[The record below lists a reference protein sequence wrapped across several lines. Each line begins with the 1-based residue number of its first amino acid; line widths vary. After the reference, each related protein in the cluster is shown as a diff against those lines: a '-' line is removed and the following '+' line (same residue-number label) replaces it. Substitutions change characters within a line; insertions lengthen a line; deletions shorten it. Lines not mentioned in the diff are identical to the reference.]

1 MTDRILRS
9 SFTDQV
15 ATQLSESIQKRHFKP
30 GDQLPSVEK
39 LAADL
44 GVGRSTVREGLR
56 LLQARGLVEIIH
68 GVGTF
73 VQQER
78 IIRTMGVL
86 VSFSSTIIERGM
98 RPRSEVLQQE
108 VLPAD
113 EATAAK
119 MQIQAGER
127 INVLKRL
134 RFADDIPMALET
146 SISIYARF
154 PDVVEQDWSGE
165 ASLYKFL
172 YERYQARPH
181 TSDQMVQAVASGR
194 PQSQHLLTPL
204 KSPVLVVETTAYD
217 EDGLPFEYGRSYYRA
232 DRYEYRV
239 RLKHE

>member
-1 MTDRILRS
+1 MPDRIFRS

-15 ATQLSESIQKRHFKP
+15 AIQLSESIQKRQFKP
-30 GDQLPSVEK
+30 GDQLPSVEQ
-39 LAADL
+39 LAIDL

-73 VQQER
+73 VRQER
-78 IIRTMGVL
+78 ITRTLGVI
-86 VSFSSTIIERGM
+86 VSFSSTIVERGM
-98 RPRSEVLQQE
+98 HPRSEVLQQE
-108 VLPAD
+108 VQPAD
-113 EATAAK
+113 DETAAK
-119 MQIQAGER
+119 MHIQAGER

-154 PDVVEQDWSGE
+154 PDVVDQDWNGE

-181 TSDQMVQAVASGR
+181 TSDQTVQAVASAR

-204 KSPVLVVETTAYD
+204 KSPVLVVETIAYD
-217 EDGLPFEYGRSYYRA
+217 EGGLPFEYGRSYYRA

-239 RLKHE
+239 HLKHE

>member
-1 MTDRILRS
+1 MTNRIHRS

-15 ATQLSESIQKRHFKP
+15 ASQLSESIQKRHFKP

-73 VQQER
+73 VAQER
-78 IIRTMGVL
+78 ITRTLGIL
-86 VSFSSTIIERGM
+86 VSFSSTIVERGM
-98 RPRSEVLQQE
+98 HPRSQVLQQE
-108 VLPAD
+108 VIPAD
-113 EATAAK
+113 EETAAK

-154 PDVVEQDWSGE
+154 PDVVEQDWSGQ
-165 ASLYKFL
+165 ASLYTFL
-172 YERYQARPH
+172 YERYRARPH
-181 TSDQMVQAVASGR
+181 TADQKVQAVSSGR
-194 PQSQHLLTPL
+194 PQSQYLLIPS
-204 KSPVLVVETTAYD
+204 KSPVLLVETIAYD
-217 EDGLPFEYGRSYYRA
+217 DTGLPFEYGRSYYRA

-239 RLKHE
+239 HLKHE

>member
-1 MTDRILRS
+1 MTNRILRS

-15 ATQLSESIQKRHFKP
+15 AMQLSESIEKRQFKP
-30 GDQLPSVEK
+30 GDQLPSVEQ
-39 LAADL
+39 LAIDL

-56 LLQARGLVEIIH
+56 MLQARGLVEIIH

-73 VQQER
+73 VRQER
-78 IIRTMGVL
+78 ITRTLGVM
-86 VSFSSTIIERGM
+86 VSFTSTIVERGM

-113 EATAAK
+113 EETAAK
-119 MQIQAGER
+119 MKIATGER

-134 RFADDIPMALET
+134 RFADEIPMALET
-146 SISIYARF
+146 SISSYARF
-154 PDVVEQDWSGE
+154 PEVVDQDWSGE

-181 TSDQMVQAVASGR
+181 TSDQSVQAVASGR
-194 PQSQHLLTPL
+194 TQSQHLLIPV
-204 KSPVLVVETTAYD
+204 KSPVLMVETTAYD

-239 RLKHE
+239 HLKHE